1 MLEIICLIW
10 LWRVN
15 GKHAIERGQNPKKYR
30 ALTLGLWFGLEFTG
44 TFVGAWLMQLLNA
57 GDNAFYGAYFF
68 GIIGAAIGGFTS
80 YWVAKKAPMG
90 NYRTAGIISKM
101 DGTRTAG
108 IISKMDGTRIRTAGI
123 ISKMDGTGI
132 RTAGIINRM
141 SGNSHSR
148 NRIAFLLQQRSILSK
163 KRAVIPADRMHF
175 S

>member
-1 MLEIICLIW
+1 M
-10 LWRVN
+10 
-15 GKHAIERGQNPKKYR
+15 H
-30 ALTLGLWFGLEFTG
+30 FTG
-44 TFVGAWLMQLLNA
+44 HIFLELLELQLAVSLLT
-57 GDNAFYGAYFF
+57 GLQKKHRWEITDQKTSKMD
-68 GIIGAAIGGFTS
+68 GIISQVDGIRA
-80 YWVAKKAPMG
+80 
-90 NYRTAGIISKM
+90 RTAGIISKM

>member
-1 MLEIICLIW
+1 M
-10 LWRVN
+10 N

-90 NYRTAGIISKM
+90 NYDQKTSKM
-101 DGTRTAG
+101 DG
-108 IISKMDGTRIRTAGI
+108 IISQVDGIRARTAGI

-148 NRIAFLLQQRSILSK
+148 NRIAFLLRQRSILSK